1 MRTWSTHWVWVWSS
15 FQQFLIARR
24 LLWRSGLIL
33 ARLST
38 LFCVTEVHCR
48 IAFPCQIG
56 VSIPAFGE
64 HLPSLPTSRE
74 RAPRS
79 RWQQSPLLP
88 LQGEWVWCG
97 MDQWRSNDIYI
108 YIDTWY
114 NGIVYNESEYLL
126 KTLCFFCGMEAI
138 RTEKHVDLLRA
149 WDWNWLHWLNQKKPR
164 PRTARPNWKLPDWA
178 QRWFEKDEQKIQG
191 AGMSQMTC
199 LLWRWRCH
207 DFRVPRTLDRCM
219 AWTFDS
225 AA

>member
-1 MRTWSTHWVWVWSS
+1 M
-15 FQQFLIARR
+15 
-24 LLWRSGLIL
+24 
-33 ARLST
+33 
-38 LFCVTEVHCR
+38 TEVHCR

-79 RWQQSPLLP
+79 RWQQSPPLR

-97 MDQWRSNDIYI
+97 MDQWRSNGYLYIYI
-108 YIDTWY
+108 YTWY
-114 NGIVYNESEYLL
+114 NGIVYNEYLL
-126 KTLCFFCGMEAI
+126 KTLWIFCEIEAI
-138 RTEKHVDLLRA
+138 RTKNMLIFSGLGIETDCI
-149 WDWNWLHWLNQKKPR
+149 DWTKKTC

-199 LLWRWRCH
+199 LLLKVKMPWFQGASNLVSLH
-207 DFRVPRTLDRCM
+207 GLNI
-219 AWTFDS
+219 
-225 AA
+225 